1 MNTHLI
7 KNLRCPL
14 IGKQH
19 QLPKRTFIA
28 YFFEQVIYISGEV
41 NIISILGHKL
51 YAEIILSPIKSRTMR
66 WFFEFYFMEI
76 EVEKSY
82 KELIERSCYLSGC
95 KASQQRDLEHLL
107 LSNPIWIHFII
118 LACLSP
124 VLPLPWTRDI
134 FCEYFRFILLPS
146 LFYPFI
152 ILCLWNN

>member
-66 WFFEFYFMEI
+66 
-76 EVEKSY
+76 
-82 KELIERSCYLSGC
+82 
-95 KASQQRDLEHLL
+95 
-107 LSNPIWIHFII
+107 
-118 LACLSP
+118 
-124 VLPLPWTRDI
+124 
-134 FCEYFRFILLPS
+134 
-146 LFYPFI
+146 
-152 ILCLWNN
+152 